1 MAITIKDVE
10 HVAKLARL
18 EFEENE
24 ILAFTEKL
32 DAIVGYVEM
41 LSAVDVQDVE
51 PTYHVLPL
59 RNRFREDEVQ
69 PSLERDAA
77 LTNAPDRRGGCFRV
91 PRVVE

>member
-41 LSAVDVQDVE
+41 LNAVDVENVD
-51 PTYHVLPL
+51 PTYHVLPVK
-59 RNRFREDEVQ
+59 NRFREDEIQ
-69 PSLERDAA
+69 ASLERDAV

>member
-18 EFEENE
+18 EFKENE

-41 LSAVDVQDVE
+41 LGAVDVTDVE
-51 PTYHVLPL
+51 PTYHVLPI

-69 PSLERDAA
+69 PSLERDAV

>member
-41 LSAVDVQDVE
+41 LSAVDVDAVD

-59 RNRFREDEVQ
+59 KNRFREDEVQ
-69 PSLERDAA
+69 PSLEREAV